1 MITLV
6 LLASSLL
13 AGYGCYRFFLRLAP
27 MYFLSQPRLLASN
40 IAKEAEKQ
48 SSRLVKQK
56 PSQKKIQLARE
67 ELEEDIKARK
77 ESLNHETALL
87 QQRHNELHREEQILS
102 QKEQLVK
109 DLEDRADKVKQQVVS
124 TQSQWESSCESVK
137 MALVEKAGSTC
148 EEVTRRI
155 ETDYVHK
162 HTLEYQK
169 MCQFMESELNA
180 GAKKKAEAVL
190 ANVHARYSPD
200 FSWPKMSNVIGEIKK
215 GDFDS
220 LHSDQGSDS
229 FIVEELAEMSGVDI
243 TAITDKTDR
252 GTDRE
257 AKTETAKT
265 ETEGSRVV
273 AMKFAGGFGIF
284 REAAK
289 LTLSEWLTQKKIS
302 ANSFAME
309 EVYQKHLRKLNKQAR
324 MLGKKAITN
333 LGLYD
338 VHPELQYLIGS
349 LNWRTSYRQNQWLHT
364 MEVAVLAGILAEEIG
379 EDASAAKRSG
389 LLHDIGKALD
399 YRIEGSHAVISG
411 DYADRFGED
420 KLICDTVMSHH
431 SDLVLENPL
440 AFTLMAADTLSGARP
455 GARVNIEEGYQLRLS
470 SISDTVKSFPGVD
483 HMIIMNGGR
492 EVHVSVNHQKV
503 SERKARQL
511 AREIADKIE
520 EDVSYPSQIKVQ
532 ISRVVQSQAVA

>member
-1 MITLV
+1 MFSLITLA
-6 LLASSLL
+6 LLVASLL

-48 SSRLVKQK
+48 SSRLVKHK

-77 ESLNHETALL
+77 ESLEHETALL
-87 QQRHNELHREEQILS
+87 QQRHNELHKEEQLLS

-109 DLEDRADKVKQQVVS
+109 DLADRAQKAKQQVIS
-124 TQSQWESSCESVK
+124 AQSQWESSCESVK
-137 MALVEKAGSTC
+137 MALVEKAGSSC
-148 EEVTRRI
+148 EEVTKRI

-220 LHSDQGSDS
+220 LQGSDR
-229 FIVEELAEMSGVDI
+229 FLTEELAEMSGVEI
-243 TAITDKTDR
+243 TAITDKSDR
-252 GTDRE
+252 DGQ
-257 AKTETAKT
+257 A
-265 ETEGSRVV
+265 ETEQGSRVV

-289 LTLSEWLTQKKIS
+289 LTLSEWLTQKKLS
-302 ANSFAME
+302 AHSFAME

-364 MEVAVLAGILAEEIG
+364 MEVAVLAGILAREIG

-483 HMIIMNGGR
+483 NMIIMNGGR

-503 SERKARQL
+503 SELRARQL
-511 AREIADKIE
+511 AREIAEKIE

-532 ISRVVQSQAVA
+532 ISRMVQSQAVA